1 MKGLFLQALCAIA
14 CVGYANSY
22 AMESY
27 FDKSVQEQ
35 VQNSLAYW
43 SEMRSFKGGIQMP
56 VSQATVYFDAPQIAA
71 IAPEIVQAPQV
82 TIVNPE
88 MVEQVTKQANSY
100 LDYVTQGAKNN
111 LSRAGAYV
119 SSTWSTMAKPVL
131 SKMWNGISQSKVAE
145 RCNSWY
151 QAAAPHVQ
159 SYAQKLQPYTVD
171 VIKAHP
177 YVASAVAAGAVVG
190 TAGYIYRKP
199 IMRAIRRATGRPE
212 DYGVRFVELA
222 DDMTDT
228 IKTVKTPE
236 GKKLMR
242 ALIKDIKAIK
252 KERTT
257 DEATSAY
264 FLINCS
270 HETIQETQNE
280 IRNLFNA
287 MISGCY
293 YDSCNQVQIKTDS
306 ARFKEIV
313 LNAFKRAAD
322 KIEAEL

>member
-14 CVGYANSY
+14 CIGYANSY

-35 VQNSLAYW
+35 VQNTLAFW
-43 SEMRSFKGGIQMP
+43 SEMRSNKGGIQMP
-56 VSQATVYFDAPQIAA
+56 VSQATMYFDAPQVAA

-159 SYAQKLQPYTVD
+159 LYAQKLQPYTVD

-177 YVASAVAAGAVVG
+177 YVASAVAASAVVG

-199 IMRAIRRATGRPE
+199 IMRALRRATGQPE

-222 DDMTDT
+222 NDMNDT
-228 IKTVKTPE
+228 IKVIKTDK
-236 GKKLMR
+236 GRKLMR
-242 ALIKDIKAIK
+242 ALIQDIKAIK

-264 FLINCS
+264 FLISCNV
-270 HETIQETQNE
+270 TAIQETQHE
-280 IRNLFNA
+280 IKKLFNA
-287 MISGCY
+287 MIAGDY
-293 YDSCNQVQIKTDS
+293 KDSQNQVKIKTDS
-306 ARFKEIV
+306 ARFNEIV
-313 LNAFKRAAD
+313 LNAFERAFDAIQRD
-322 KIEAEL
+322 L